1 MCMRV
6 CWCVCSPECVRE
18 HVCVNAC
25 GEGSGDRNFRGEVLA
40 ATSRGRGLSWLPPR
54 SFHLPAQRQV
64 LFWVL
69 W

>member
-40 ATSRGRGLSWLPPR
+40 ATSWGRG
-54 SFHLPAQRQV
+54 QV

-69 W
+69 FWVLW